1 MAREESGAARHM
13 TIGKHAVRSARR
25 HSSIR
30 KRVTLSI
37 AAILTVGTTSAA
49 LWLRSDQPPIRRGTL
64 ASGTVKESPSVEPF
78 GLPSPDLLRPLTA
91 TEAIVAN
98 AEKSLAVRSDS
109 PAAPFVTRGDVITK
123 MRALDCLAQ
132 AVYYEAASE
141 GVDGGRAVAQIV
153 LNRVRHPSYP
163 NAVCSVVYQ
172 GSNRSTGC
180 QFTFTCDGSLRRIP
194 LTYLWSRARLIASE
208 ALAGR
213 VFSPVGHA
221 THYHAD
227 YVLPYWADSLDKV
240 AVVSRHIFYRIRGAS
255 GASEIFSQRY
265 SGVEP
270 SPPLI
275 PSTEVIEIALDIV
288 TDSPAISALPPLPR
302 VEEDRV
308 EKLTV
313 GSKIDAPSGSS
324 LQADLSRGTL
334 IIGEPTANVKKK
346 TPNVAECQGD
356 GPGKIEATRSQ
367 DLITVSDKRPC

>member
-13 TIGKHAVRSARR
+13 TIGTHAVRSAGRR
-25 HSSIR
+25 SSIR
-30 KRVTLSI
+30 KRVTLSL
-37 AAILTVGTTSAA
+37 AAILVVGTSSAA
-49 LWLRSDQPPIRRGTL
+49 WWLRSDQRPVRRGSV
-64 ASGTVKESPSVEPF
+64 AIGTVKGISSVEPF

-98 AEKSLAVRSDS
+98 AEKSLSVRSDS
-109 PAAPFVTRGDVITK
+109 PATRFVTSGDVVTK

-172 GSNRSTGC
+172 GSTRSTGC
-180 QFTFTCDGSLRRIP
+180 QFTFTCDGSLRRVP

-221 THYHAD
+221 THYHAN
-227 YVLPYWADSLDKV
+227 YVVPYWADSLDKV
-240 AVVSRHIFYRIRGAS
+240 AVIGRHIFYRIRGAS
-255 GASEIFSQRY
+255 GASGIFSQRY

-270 SPPLI
+270 NAPLPP
-275 PSTEVIEIALDIV
+275 SAEVIETAMDAA
-288 TDSPAISALPPLPR
+288 TGDPAVSALPPLPQ

-308 EKLTV
+308 EALTV
-313 GSKIDAPSGSS
+313 GPKIEARAESP
-324 LQADLSRGTL
+324 LQADMARGTL
-334 IIGEPTANVKKK
+334 IVGEPTSEVKKK
-346 TPNVAECQGD
+346 TPVVAGCQGN
-356 GPGKIEATRSQ
+356 GPGKVEAIRSE
-367 DLITVSDKRPC
+367 DLTAVAGKRPC